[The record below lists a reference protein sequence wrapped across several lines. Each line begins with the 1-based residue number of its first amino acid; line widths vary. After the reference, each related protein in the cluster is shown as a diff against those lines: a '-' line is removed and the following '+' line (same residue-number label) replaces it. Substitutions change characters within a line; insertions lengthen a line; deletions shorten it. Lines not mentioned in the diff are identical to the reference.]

1 MKMNK
6 GLEISWTL
14 NSQGL
19 HVALNIEALCQQ
31 WFPIL
36 KVIQFAMSPK
46 SNIINQGMTS
56 TRKNHNDVE
65 VNWN

>member
-31 WFPIL
+31 WFSIFESSICNEFQ
-36 KVIQFAMSPK
+36 IQHQS
-46 SNIINQGMTS
+46 
-56 TRKNHNDVE
+56 RNDKHS
-65 VNWN
+65 